1 MKYVKLLE
9 DLEVFDY
16 NPSIAGIVLSD
27 KPRKKF
33 IKEKTLEGE
42 KVAAVVGLGG
52 NNDFGEVVKGSMF
65 ISSKEVDQ
73 GTFVKVYAE
82 GWKVLLDLSPSALK
96 VFKFVYQYMLNHMKK
111 DEIVLNYKTFKDMK
125 LLTMSQPVFNSGVNE
140 LINKKCIFKSR
151 YPFSYFLNVQYFFNG
166 ERHYLIQEYKLV
178 KNFKEFEQQDLLTQ
192 IGDID
197 NEDE

>member
-192 IGDID
+192 IGE
-197 NEDE
+197 EDE

>member
-1 MKYVKLLE
+1 MKYVKLSS
-9 DLEVFDY
+9 DVEVFDY
-16 NPSIAGIVLSD
+16 NPSIAGIVLKD

-33 IKEKTLEGE
+33 IKEKNLEGE
-42 KVAAVVGLGG
+42 KVAAVVGVGS
-52 NNDFGEVVKGSMF
+52 NDDFGQVVKGSMF

-73 GTFVKVYAE
+73 NMFVKVYAE

-96 VFKFVYQYMLNHMKK
+96 VFKFVYQYMLNNMKK
-111 DEIVLNYKTFKDMK
+111 DEIVLNYKTFKDMN

-178 KNFKEFEQQDLLTQ
+178 KNFKELEQPDLLQ
-192 IGDID
+192 QE
-197 NEDE
+197 NYEDEE

>member
-192 IGDID
+192 IGD
-197 NEDE
+197 EDE

>member
-178 KNFKEFEQQDLLTQ
+178 KNFKEFEQPDLLTQ
-192 IGDID
+192 IGED

>member
-192 IGDID
+192 IGED

>member
-1 MKYVKLLE
+1 MKYVKLSS
-9 DLEVFDY
+9 DVEVFDY
-16 NPSIAGIVLSD
+16 NPSIAGIVLKD

-33 IKEKTLEGE
+33 IKEKNLEGE
-42 KVAAVVGLGG
+42 KVAAVVGVGS
-52 NNDFGEVVKGSMF
+52 NDDFGQVVKGSMF

-73 GTFVKVYAE
+73 NMFVKVYAE

-96 VFKFVYQYMLNHMKK
+96 VFKFVYQYMLNNMKK
-111 DEIVLNYKTFKDMK
+111 DEIVLNYKTFKDMN

-178 KNFKEFEQQDLLTQ
+178 KNFKELEQPDLLLQ
-192 IGDID
+192 QE
-197 NEDE
+197 NYEDEE

>member
-140 LINKKCIFKSR
+140 LINKKCIFKPR

-192 IGDID
+192 IGD
-197 NEDE
+197 EDE